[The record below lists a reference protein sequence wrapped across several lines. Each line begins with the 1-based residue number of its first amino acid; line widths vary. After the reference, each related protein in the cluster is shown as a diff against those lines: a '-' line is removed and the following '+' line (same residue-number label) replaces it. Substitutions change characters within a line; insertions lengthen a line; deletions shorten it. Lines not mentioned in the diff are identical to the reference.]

1 MNRRWEGPVSAIAQ
15 SIVRRIGTLPVLQVA
30 PQTEVSMVQQ
40 RVLSKVHDARWEA
53 RDRYRWL
60 LLTGLFVLTSSV
72 FAFVIAMPP
81 RVSPPTEI
89 LIAVAALALVAYNMA
104 IKRYWAVGVGL
115 LMALI
120 AVMGWIVAR

>member
-1 MNRRWEGPVSAIAQ
+1 MAQ
-15 SIVRRIGTLPVLQVA
+15 
-30 PQTEVSMVQQ
+30 QQ
-40 RVLSKVHDARWEA
+40 VLSRVHDAGWEA

-81 RVSPPTEI
+81 RVSPATEI

-104 IKRYWAVGVGL
+104 IRRWAVGVGL
-115 LMALI
+115 LMTLI
-120 AVMGWIVAR
+120 VVMGWIVAR

>member
-1 MNRRWEGPVSAIAQ
+1 VSAIAQ
-15 SIVRRIGTLPVLQVA
+15 SIVRCIGTLPVLQVA
-30 PQTEVSMVQQ
+30 PLTEVSMVQQ

-72 FAFVIAMPP
+72 FAFVIAMPT